1 MRNIIVEKQS
11 ALPMEKRPVEFVER
25 KGIGHPDTLI
35 EGIVERVS
43 RELCKHYIAEFGRI
57 MHHNV
62 DKGQICGG
70 ATNVTYGGG
79 EFLKPIYIL
88 LSGRATSEVD
98 GKKIPAVEIA
108 IDAAKTYLKENTRYL
123 DVEKDVQFDS
133 RISQG
138 SRDLVD
144 LFLRAPPIPL
154 ANDTSFGV
162 GFAPYS
168 ETERLVLETERLLN
182 SKEYKAKR
190 PEAGE
195 DVKVMAVREGDSIR
209 LTVAC
214 AFVSRNVS
222 DLADYIEKKKRIE
235 ADVRSHAKKITRREV
250 EVFVNTA
257 DDYKRNSTYITLT
270 GLSCEMGDDGS
281 VGRGNRVSGLITPGR
296 PMSLEAAAGKNPVNH
311 VGKIYNVLAHRMAHD
326 VVQLYPEIAECN
338 VALLSQI
345 GKPIDQPKA
354 ASVALLMREGERI
367 EKIRLKVR
375 EVVDGWLEDAPT
387 ITEMI
392 LSGEVTLF

>member
-1 MRNIIVEKQS
+1 MEKQS

-25 KGIGHPDTLI
+25 KGLGHPDTLI
-35 EGIVERVS
+35 DGIVESVCRT
-43 RELCKHYIAEFGRI
+43 LCKHYISEFGTI

-70 ATNVTYGGG
+70 MTSVDYGGG
-79 EFLKPIYIL
+79 VFLKPIYIL
-88 LSGRATSEVD
+88 LSGRATSEID
-98 GKKIPAVEIA
+98 GKKIPAIELA
-108 IDAAKTYLKENTRYL
+108 IEAAKTYLKENTRYL
-123 DVEKDVQFDS
+123 DVEKDVLFDS
-133 RISQG
+133 KISQG

-144 LFLRAPPIPL
+144 LFLRAPKVPL

-190 PEAGE
+190 PEVGE
-195 DVKVMAVREGDSIR
+195 DIKVMAVREGDVIR

-214 AFVSRNVS
+214 AFVSRHVT
-222 DLADYIEKKKRIE
+222 DLADYIEKKKHVE
-235 ADVRSHAKKITRREV
+235 ADVRVHAKKITRREV
-250 EVFVNTA
+250 EVFINTA

-296 PMSLEAAAGKNPVNH
+296 PMSLEATAGKNPVNH
-311 VGKIYNVLAHRMAHD
+311 VGKIYNVLAHRMAQD
-326 VVQLYPEIAECN
+326 VVQLYPQIEECTITI
-338 VALLSQI
+338 LSQI

-354 ASVALLMREGERI
+354 TSVALLMKKGERI
-367 EKIRLKVR
+367 EKIRSKVK
-375 EVVDGWLEDAPT
+375 EVIDGWLEDAPT
-387 ITEMI
+387 VTEMI
-392 LSGEVTLF
+392 INGEVTLF